1 MSPKTT
7 PNAASVNAGRQ
18 ERLEWLSGSKE
29 RRKLL
34 PHRTKCKLDYD
45 GAQCAR
51 AQAEQLLP
59 LIGLELVIQPQRE
72 RRSPS
77 FRGGLHFQHSE
88 ENSQGKRG
96 GHGND
101 PAPVGAA
108 AGFGMRPLRETELL
122 YRVGALLRSLRGAA
136 LRFRR
141 IERLAC

>member
-59 LIGLELVIQPQRE
+59 PAAGCRRTGADRQAVRARFFQTADVALEPAARRLE
-72 RRSPS
+72 RR
-77 FRGGLHFQHSE
+77 R
-88 ENSQGKRG
+88 
-96 GHGND
+96 
-101 PAPVGAA
+101 A
-108 AGFGMRPLRETELL
+108 
-122 YRVGALLRSLRGAA
+122 
-136 LRFRR
+136 
-141 IERLAC
+141 